1 MSRGQNPI
9 GARKILCVDDDVY
22 LTDLLQYALGREGY
36 IVQVANRG
44 VKALQLAEADPP
56 DAVILDV
63 NLPDANGFSL
73 CTQFR
78 TMLHVPVLMVTARHT
93 DEDILNGF
101 GLGADD
107 YISKPFNMQ
116 VLVHRLNAVL
126 RRAYPLTVTSVGLNR
141 TYRLG
146 PARFSPEHNEISGP
160 GISTKLTP
168 TESKILSLLASNEGK
183 VLPAERIMEQ
193 IWGYDSE
200 SDLSVIKTHVRRLR
214 AKIAEVVGDL
224 PVIHTVPGRGYT
236 FRQEAST
243 VIPFDASR
251 REEVGS

>member
-1 MSRGQNPI
+1 M
-9 GARKILCVDDDVY
+9 RKILCVDDDVY

-36 IVQVANRG
+36 SVQVANRG
-44 VKALQLAEADPP
+44 AKAIQLAETDPP

-63 NLPDANGFSL
+63 NLPDANGFTL

-78 TMLHVPVLMVTARHT
+78 TALHVPVIMLTARHA
-93 DEDILNGF
+93 DEDVVHGF

-126 RRAYPLTVTSVGLNR
+126 RRTYPLNANGVSLNR

-146 PARFSPEHNEISGP
+146 PARFSPEHNEIAGAGS
-160 GISTKLTP
+160 STKLTP

-200 SDLSVIKTHVRRLR
+200 SDLSVIKTHIRRLR
-214 AKIAEVVGDL
+214 AKIAEVVGEL
-224 PVIHTVPGRGYT
+224 QVIHTVPGRGYT
-236 FRQEAST
+236 FRQEAPV
-243 VIPFDASR
+243 VIPFDAAR
-251 REEVGS
+251 REEVSS